1 MEMLSLSEQVR
12 GALPMTRRH
21 TPKAPSVVEHRPG
34 VTIAVAVLVRIQRPS
49 PTQLDVEHWIKAIG
63 AAMAPIFG
71 VDAGMPAG
79 ITIRVTEQDG
89 KGIAKDLILDAAAD
103 CPAYFRRAE
112 GKTSTRAVAHRWTR
126 IWTAMIL
133 TWGLALV
140 LKMFQRR

>member
-1 MEMLSLSEQVR
+1 MGMLSLSEQVR
-12 GALPMTRRH
+12 GVLPITRRH
-21 TPKAPSVVEHRPG
+21 APKPRYDVEDRP
-34 VTIAVAVLVRIQRPS
+34 VTVAVAVLVRIQRPS
-49 PTQLDVEHWIKAIG
+49 PTQLDVEQWIKAIG

-112 GKTSTRAVAHRWTR
+112 GKTSTRLVAHRGTR

-133 TWGLALV
+133 TGLALV

>member
-1 MEMLSLSEQVR
+1 MGMLSLSEQVR
-12 GALPMTRRH
+12 GVLPMTRRH
-21 TPKAPSVVEHRPG
+21 APKAPSDVEHR

-49 PTQLDVEHWIKAIG
+49 PTQRDVEQWIKAIG

-112 GKTSTRAVAHRWTR
+112 GKTPKRAVAQRATR
-126 IWTAMIL
+126 LWTAMIL

>member
-1 MEMLSLSEQVR
+1 MGMLSLSEQVR
-12 GALPMTRRH
+12 GVLPMTRRH
-21 TPKAPSVVEHRPG
+21 TPKTPDDVEHRPG
-34 VTIAVAVLVRIQRPS
+34 VTVAVAVLVRIQQPS
-49 PTQLDVEHWIKAIG
+49 PTQLDVEQWIKAIG

-112 GKTSTRAVAHRWTR
+112 GNTSTRAATHRWPR
-126 IWTAMIL
+126 VWTAVIL